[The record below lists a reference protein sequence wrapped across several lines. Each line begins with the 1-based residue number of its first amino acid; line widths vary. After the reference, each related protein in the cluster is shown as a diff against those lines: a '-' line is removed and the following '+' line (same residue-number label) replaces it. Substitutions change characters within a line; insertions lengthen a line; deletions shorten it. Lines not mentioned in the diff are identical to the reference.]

1 MKLLREFWREALLV
15 ALLVLPW
22 LVLLPLGVMWLWAND
37 AVLYWFA
44 GSAVLGAAAFG
55 LRRAILRAVKPAPEA
70 GPAHGA
76 PKDDAA
82 WALVEG
88 TVRAS
93 EPFDFAAPKQI
104 GAALEKLVT
113 EIARHYNGES
123 PEATYDVTLPELLL
137 LAERAARTARAAAL
151 ANVPGVRAL
160 KFGHLLWL
168 NRQISEHGAAI
179 GQVFDKAE
187 WAWRLFR
194 FVKDPASGA
203 VGEIGRYLLGG
214 SYGVLSSRIRASLT
228 ALLLRETGR
237 AAIDLYSG
245 RLKLT
250 TAEIAAADGT
260 DRAPRDDLGPV
271 RIALIGQVNAGKSSL
286 FNALA
291 GQVHREI
298 GIDVSRQ
305 KPGEIA
311 IAHSGKPEIVLRE
324 TRGLSDDAT
333 ASIVDDAFGADLVV
347 WVASAIQ
354 PARAIDVA
362 ALGAIRAALAAEP
375 SRKAPPFVLALT
387 HIDVLSPKLEW
398 APPYDLRDA
407 TRLKAKNIRAALDH
421 AGAELGIAP
430 EDCVP
435 IAARAQGEPGGV
447 YGIDELWAS
456 IAEKLA
462 PARAAKLTRVLATK
476 SGWDAGEILA
486 QAWNAGKLLVRGAIN
501 SDGR

>member
-15 ALLVLPW
+15 ALLILPW

-37 AVLYWFA
+37 AVLWWF
-44 GSAVLGAAAFG
+44 LGAGLLGIAAFG
-55 LRRAILRAVKPAPEA
+55 LRRAILRAAKPQPAAGAAHFAPQ
-70 GPAHGA
+70 
-76 PKDDAA
+76 DDAA
-82 WALVEG
+82 WALLEG
-88 TVRAS
+88 TIRS
-93 EPFDFAAPKQI
+93 TEPFDFGEPKKI
-104 GAALEKLVT
+104 GATLEKLVT
-113 EIARHYNGES
+113 ALARHYNGES

-168 NRQISEHGAAI
+168 NRQIATHGASI
-179 GQVFDKAE
+179 GQVLDKAE

-194 FVKDPASGA
+194 LVKDPASGA

-214 SYGVLSSRIRASLT
+214 SYGVLSSRIRASVT

-237 AAIDLYSG
+237 TAIELYSG

-250 TAEIAAADGT
+250 AEEVAAADRT
-260 DRAPRDDLGPV
+260 DGVALDAVGPV

-311 IAHSGKPEIVLRE
+311 IAREGTPAVVLRE
-324 TRGLSDDAT
+324 TPGLAGDAA
-333 ASIVDDAFGADLVV
+333 ASFEEVRGADLVV

-354 PARAIDVA
+354 H
-362 ALGAIRAALAAEP
+362 ALREIRAALAAQ
-375 SRKAPPFVLALT
+375 SARKPPPFVLALT
-387 HIDVLSPKLEW
+387 HIDALSPKLEW

-407 TRLKAKNIRAALDH
+407 TRPKAKNIRAAIEH
-421 AGAELGIAP
+421 ACAELGFAP

-435 IAARAQGEPGGV
+435 IAARTPDDPQSV
-447 YGIDELWAS
+447 YGTAELWAS
-456 IAEKLA
+456 IAGKLG
-462 PARAAKLTRVLATK
+462 PARAAKLSRVLAAK

-486 QAWNAGKLLVRGAIN
+486 QAWNAGKLLVRGAFQP
-501 SDGR
+501 DGR